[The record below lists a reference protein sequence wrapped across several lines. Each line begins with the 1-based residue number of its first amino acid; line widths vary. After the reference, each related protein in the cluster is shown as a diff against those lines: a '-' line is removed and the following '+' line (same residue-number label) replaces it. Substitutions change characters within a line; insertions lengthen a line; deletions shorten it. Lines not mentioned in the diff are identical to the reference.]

1 MRIIDTHCHLNDE
14 TLYKDLDNVISRA
27 LQAGVEKMVVVGW
40 DEASSKLAVKIAEEY
55 DFIYAVIGFHPENV
69 FDIDDKALY
78 DTLNLYKHPKV
89 VGIGEIGLD
98 YHWTKDP
105 EKREI
110 QKEYFIK
117 QIKFANEVGLP
128 ISIHSREAFQDTL
141 EILKQYPPKHSGVM
155 HCYSGSVENLQDII
169 NLNLYIGLDGPVT
182 FTNAKTP
189 KEVAAEVPLEKLV
202 VETDCPYL
210 SPHPLQTL
218 QCLSVFQVV
227 KRRDFLHKMAID
239 FNRRKKYGFAFVI
252 ALCCLINISIS

>member
-1 MRIIDTHCHLNDE
+1 MKIVDTHCHLNDE
-14 TLYKDLDNVISRA
+14 ALYKDLDSVIFRA
-27 LQAGVEKMVVVGW
+27 RQAGVEKMVVVGW
-40 DEASSKLAVKIAEEY
+40 DEASSKLAIEIAEQY

-69 FDIDDKALY
+69 FDIDDKILY
-78 DTLNLYKHPKV
+78 DTLKLYKHPKV

-105 EKREI
+105 DKREI

-128 ISIHSREAFQDTL
+128 ISIHSREAFADTL
-141 EILKQYPPKHSGVM
+141 EILKQYPPLHSGVM
-155 HCYSGSVENLQDII
+155 HCYSGSAENIQDII

-210 SPHPLQTL
+210 SPHPLRGTVNEPANI
-218 QCLSVFQVV
+218 CLVI
-227 KRRDFLHKMAID
+227 DAIAD
-239 FNRRKKYGFAFVI
+239 LKQMSKKHLLEIVYDNSCRLFN
-252 ALCCLINISIS
+252 L

>member
-1 MRIIDTHCHLNDE
+1 MKIVDTHCHLNDE
-14 TLYKDLDNVISRA
+14 ALYKDLDNVISRA
-27 LQAGVEKMVVVGW
+27 RQAGVEKMVVVGW
-40 DEASSKLAVKIAEEY
+40 DEASSKLAIQIAEQY

-69 FDIDDKALY
+69 FDIDDKILY
-78 DTLNLYKHPKV
+78 DTLKLYKHPKV

-105 EKREI
+105 DKREI

-117 QIKFANEVGLP
+117 QIIFANEVGLP
-128 ISIHSREAFQDTL
+128 ISIHSREAFADTL
-141 EILKQYPPKHSGVM
+141 EILKQYPPLHSGVM
-155 HCYSGSVENLQDII
+155 HCYSGSAENIQDII

-210 SPHPLQTL
+210 SPHPLRGTVNEPANI
-218 QCLSVFQVV
+218 CLVIDAIADLKQMSKKHLLEVV
-227 KRRDFLHKMAID
+227 YDNSCRL
-239 FNRRKKYGFAFVI
+239 FN
-252 ALCCLINISIS
+252 L

>member
-1 MRIIDTHCHLNDE
+1 MKIVDTHCHLNDE
-14 TLYKDLDNVISRA
+14 ALYKDLDSVISRA
-27 LQAGVEKMVVVGW
+27 RQAGVEKMVVVGW
-40 DEASSKLAVKIAEEY
+40 DEASSKLAIQIAEQY

-69 FDIDDKALY
+69 FDIDDKVLY

-105 EKREI
+105 DKREI

-128 ISIHSREAFQDTL
+128 ISIHSREAFADTL
-141 EILKQYPPKHSGVM
+141 EILKQYPPLHSGVM
-155 HCYSGSVENLQDII
+155 HCYSGSVENIQDMI

-210 SPHPLQTL
+210 SPHPLRGTVNEPANI
-218 QCLSVFQVV
+218 CLVIDAITDLKQMSKKHLLEVV
-227 KRRDFLHKMAID
+227 YDNSCRL
-239 FNRRKKYGFAFVI
+239 FN
-252 ALCCLINISIS
+252 L

>member
-1 MRIIDTHCHLNDE
+1 MKIVDTHCHLNDE
-14 TLYKDLDNVISRA
+14 ALYKDLDSVISRA
-27 LQAGVEKMVVVGW
+27 RQAGVEKMVVVGW
-40 DEASSKLAVKIAEEY
+40 DEASSKLAIQIAEQY

-69 FDIDDKALY
+69 FDIDDKILY

-105 EKREI
+105 DKREI

-128 ISIHSREAFQDTL
+128 ISIHSREAFADTL
-141 EILKQYPPKHSGVM
+141 EILKQYPPLHSGVM
-155 HCYSGSVENLQDII
+155 HCYSGSVENIQDMI

-210 SPHPLQTL
+210 SPHPLRGTVNEPANI
-218 QCLSVFQVV
+218 CLVIDAIAELKQMSKKHLLEVV
-227 KRRDFLHKMAID
+227 YDNSCRL
-239 FNRRKKYGFAFVI
+239 FNLWK
-252 ALCCLINISIS
+252 NI

>member
-1 MRIIDTHCHLNDE
+1 MKIVDTHCHLNDE
-14 TLYKDLDNVISRA
+14 ALYKDLDNVISRA
-27 LQAGVEKMVVVGW
+27 RQAGVEKMVVIGW
-40 DEASSKLAVKIAEEY
+40 DEASSKLAIKIAEQY

-69 FDIDDKALY
+69 FDIDDKVLY

-105 EKREI
+105 DKREI

-128 ISIHSREAFQDTL
+128 ISIHSREAFADTL
-141 EILKQYPPKHSGVM
+141 EILKQYPPLHSGVM
-155 HCYSGSVENLQDII
+155 HCYSGSVQNIQDII

-210 SPHPLQTL
+210 SPHPLRGTVNEPANI
-218 QCLSVFQVV
+218 CLVIDAIADLKQMSKKHLLEVV
-227 KRRDFLHKMAID
+227 YDNSCRL
-239 FNRRKKYGFAFVI
+239 FNI
-252 ALCCLINISIS
+252 

>member
-1 MRIIDTHCHLNDE
+1 MKIVDTHCHLNDE
-14 TLYKDLDNVISRA
+14 ALYKDLDNVISRA
-27 LQAGVEKMVVVGW
+27 RQAGVEKMIVIGW
-40 DEASSKLAVKIAEEY
+40 DEASSKLAIKIAEQY

-69 FDIDDKALY
+69 FDIDDKVLY
-78 DTLNLYKHPKV
+78 DTLKLYKHPKV

-105 EKREI
+105 DKREI

-128 ISIHSREAFQDTL
+128 ISIHSREAFADTL
-141 EILKQYPPKHSGVM
+141 EILKQYPPLHSGVM
-155 HCYSGSVENLQDII
+155 HCYSGSVENIQDII

-210 SPHPLQTL
+210 SPHPLRGTVNEPANI
-218 QCLSVFQVV
+218 CLVIDAIADLKQMSKKHLLEVV
-227 KRRDFLHKMAID
+227 YDNSCRL
-239 FNRRKKYGFAFVI
+239 FN
-252 ALCCLINISIS
+252 L

>member
-1 MRIIDTHCHLNDE
+1 MKIVDTHCHLNDE
-14 TLYKDLDNVISRA
+14 ALYKDLDSVISRA
-27 LQAGVEKMVVVGW
+27 RQAGVEKMVVVGW
-40 DEASSKLAVKIAEEY
+40 DEASSKLAIQIAEQY

-69 FDIDDKALY
+69 FDIDDKILY

-105 EKREI
+105 DKREI

-128 ISIHSREAFQDTL
+128 ISIHSREAFADTL
-141 EILKQYPPKHSGVM
+141 EILKQYPPLHSGVM
-155 HCYSGSVENLQDII
+155 HCYSGSVENIQDMI

-210 SPHPLQTL
+210 SPHPLRGTVNEPANI
-218 QCLSVFQVV
+218 CLVIDAIAELKQMSKKHLLEVV
-227 KRRDFLHKMAID
+227 YDNSCRL
-239 FNRRKKYGFAFVI
+239 FN
-252 ALCCLINISIS
+252 L